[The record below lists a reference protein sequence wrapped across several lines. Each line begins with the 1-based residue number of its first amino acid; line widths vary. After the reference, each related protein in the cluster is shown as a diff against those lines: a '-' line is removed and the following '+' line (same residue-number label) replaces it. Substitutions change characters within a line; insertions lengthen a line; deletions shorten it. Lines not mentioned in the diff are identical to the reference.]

1 MTLETWVY
9 PVLFCVGIVAGLVDA
24 IAGGGG
30 IITVS
35 ALLYVGFPVP
45 LALGTNKLQATFGSV
60 SAAWHYAR
68 GGWVEWRSCVVGV
81 IFTLVG
87 ALAGAGAVQR
97 LDPGLLQRV
106 VPWLLVAVVV
116 YTALRPA
123 VGQQDHPPRMS
134 SAVYFI
140 LFGLVLGFYDGFLGP
155 GTGSFWTISM
165 VALLGFNFLKATAT
179 TKVMNATSNIASLAV
194 FILGGTVDYPTGF
207 VMGAGQLIGARI
219 GARLAM
225 TRGARFV
232 RPIFLTM
239 VVAILA
245 RPLWQ
250 QFVSTRP

>member
-1 MTLETWVY
+1 MTLEAWVY
-9 PVLFCVGIVAGLVDA
+9 PVLFGVGIVAGLVDS

-68 GGWVEWRSCVVGV
+68 GGFVEMRTCVIGV
-81 IFTLVG
+81 IATLLG
-87 ALAGAGAVQR
+87 ALAGAWAVQR
-97 LDPGLLQRV
+97 LDPLLLQRL
-106 VPWLLVAVVV
+106 VPWLLVAVVL

-123 VGQQDHPPRMS
+123 VGQHDHPPRMPFT
-134 SAVYFI
+134 AYFI
-140 LFGLVLGFYDGFLGP
+140 LFGLGLGFYDGFLGP

-179 TKVMNATSNIASLAV
+179 TKVMNATSNLASLGV

-207 VMGAGQLIGARI
+207 VMGAGQLIGARV

-245 RPLWQ
+245 RLLWQ
-250 QFVSTRP
+250 QFVSAQR